1 MKNILKLEKV
11 NKKFTDFQLKDVSF
25 SLERGFV
32 MGFIGKNG
40 AGKTTTLNCII
51 GISNYDSGEI
61 EILGESNRSHA
72 FCKLKEKIGYVSEES
87 FFYENF
93 TVAWTGNFAGK
104 FYSGWDPSLFSEYCR
119 RFELKQTR
127 KIKELSKGM
136 KTKLGLA
143 IALSHK
149 AELLILDEPSSGLD
163 PEARRDLLDILME
176 VMESNE
182 CSILFSSHITAD
194 IQKIADY
201 VCMIDN
207 GRIILCEEKDK
218 LLENYHFVQLD
229 KKYRNKELDKYLLG
243 CREIKNGYSAL
254 TRDKT
259 AIEKLLKKQNRSARL
274 FAEKP
279 DLDNLFL
286 HFIGEDK

>member
-1 MKNILKLEKV
+1 MDTILKLDMV
-11 NKKFTDFQLKDVSF
+11 NKNYGDFSLMDVSF
-25 SLERGFV
+25 SLEKGFV

-61 EILGESNRSHA
+61 EILGANNKSAA
-72 FCKLKEKIGYVSEES
+72 FRQMKEKIGYVSEEP

-93 TVAWTGNFAGK
+93 TVDWTGNFAGR
-104 FYSGWDPSLFSEYCR
+104 FYRDWNRSLFVEYCR
-119 RFELKQTR
+119 RFDLKRT
-127 KIKELSKGM
+127 KKVKELSKGM

-143 IALSHK
+143 LALSHK

-163 PEARRDLLDILME
+163 PEARRDLLDILQE
-176 VMESNE
+176 VMENNE

-207 GRIILCEEKDK
+207 GRIILCEEKDS

-229 KKYRNKELDKYLLG
+229 KKYRNEELDKYLVG

-254 TRDKT
+254 TRDK
-259 AIEKLLKKQNRSARL
+259 AVLEKLLKKEDKSARL

-279 DLDNLFL
+279 NLDELFL
-286 HFIGEDK
+286 HFTGEDK